1 MAATERYSVLRPSDL
16 VSLTIRSTGL
26 QERTSTAGVTEWV
39 ATGEGRLIVDLQPQH
54 IAESVVGSPSMQGRS
69 AGPSSLHF
77 IVPPGRVIPLSVEG
91 VLAAANELELAGTPR
106 EQGKA
111 STLELPWRLLLAV
124 EDKARC
130 RHRHRPA
137 TSGDGVTTMWHTR
150 ILAPAPRSHAYSAVF
165 PFASLPL
172 ETPFADSTPLGDDIK
187 KIATQGRDHPGTP
200 VAVDKLVLTT
210 CGASF
215 SGSVSYPDLEW
226 THRIAMGRDV
236 YVRLLQRGVLFPFGH
251 EASTV
256 EVTERK
262 FDPGTGVA
270 GLHRTL
276 TLVVTQPVL
285 DYGIE
290 AAHQR
295 EFPFHRV
302 AIDPV
307 LVTPLDQPASGAR
320 AYWLTRDARP
330 VMFTVR
336 ASSSGDVIPLH
347 LPLLFAEKGT
357 DVGHLNTLYAGGP
370 REDLEAAP
378 VPPTAVV
385 DRAVPLVV
393 RRRADNVVE
402 AVERTEQ
409 HVRSLT
415 LAATRIGSGTTF
427 HPRIAGLEV
436 TLPAVQQLLGQ
447 HQTIRATLAP
457 EVANAAHTGTPP
469 EVLLRFP
476 NKVPLNFAAARAG
489 VAAAPSMAVDRVHRD
504 GPTVANLPTDP
515 TKLFAPSAKLLG
527 VVPLVDIIGQL
538 TGRPTITWS
547 RAPTPRATLHWTER
561 LTREKGPFEPM
572 AGCTVTL
579 HVRTELV
586 DGRPQ
591 STTDGTVTNFA
602 IGIPSPKEGKYLVK
616 LGFTALKFHA
626 EPGKLPETTLEISSA
641 RLGQQLKFVQ
651 KLSTYLP
658 GIGTKAPTVDVG
670 AREVRVRYALAVSPP
685 PQLGVFVLQNLLL
698 QAGITL
704 SLGDDPVT
712 VDFAFGARHR
722 PFLVTVMG
730 FGGGGYL
737 ELGIRAGGDD
747 SGLERFVGGIEFGAA
762 VAMDFGVA
770 RGEVHV
776 FGGVVFTKRGSAIE
790 VAGYLRIGGSVRVL
804 GLVSVSVELTISLT
818 YVEPNVLRGEARL
831 LIAVDLTF
839 WSTSVE
845 ITCEKTF
852 IGSDETVAPRDRG
865 ALAAAGPSSVQQAWG
880 PVGSSFP
887 WHTYC
892 QAFARE

>member
-26 QERTSTAGVTEWV
+26 QERTGTTGVTEWV

-54 IAESVVGSPSMQGRS
+54 VAESVVGSPSAQGRP

-77 IVPPGRVIPLSVEG
+77 LVPSGHVIPLSVEG
-91 VLAAANELELAGTPR
+91 VLAAANELKLVGTPR

-124 EDKARC
+124 EHEARC

-137 TSGDGVTTMWHTR
+137 TSSDGVTPMWHTR

-172 ETPFADSTPLGDDIK
+172 ETPFADSTPLGDSVK
-187 KIATQGRDHPGTP
+187 KIAAQGQNHPGTP

-276 TLVVTQPVL
+276 TLVVTQPVR
-285 DYGIE
+285 DYDIKVAQE
-290 AAHQR
+290 H
-295 EFPFHRV
+295 EFPFHQV

-307 LVTPLDQPASGAR
+307 LVTPLDRPESGAR
-320 AYWLTRDARP
+320 AFWLTRDGRP
-330 VMFTVR
+330 VLFTVR
-336 ASSSGDVIPLH
+336 ASSAGDVIPLH

-393 RRRADNVVE
+393 RRRADEVVE

-409 HVRSLT
+409 HVRSIT
-415 LAATRIGSGTTF
+415 LAATRIGSGTAF

-457 EVANAAHTGTPP
+457 DVAKAAQTGAVP
-469 EVLLRFP
+469 EVLLQFP
-476 NKVPLNFAAARAG
+476 KVLLNFAAARAG
-489 VAAAPSMAVDRVHRD
+489 VAAAPSMAVDRVHRA

-515 TKLFAPSAKLLG
+515 TKLFDRGAKLLG
-527 VVPLVDIIGQL
+527 VVPLVDIIGQV
-538 TGRPTITWS
+538 TGRPAITWS
-547 RAPTPRATLHWTER
+547 RTPTPKATLHWSER
-561 LTREKGPFEPM
+561 LTGERGGPFEPM

-579 HVRTELV
+579 DVRTELV
-586 DGRPQ
+586 EGRPR
-591 STTDGTVTNFA
+591 STTDGTVTDFA
-602 IGIPSPKEGKYLVK
+602 IGIPSPKEEKYLLK
-616 LGFTALKFHA
+616 LGFAALRFHA
-626 EPGKLPETTLEISSA
+626 EPDRLPQTTLEITSA

-658 GIGTKAPTVDVG
+658 GIGSKAPTVDVG
-670 AREVRVRYALAVSPP
+670 AREVRVRYALDVSPP

-698 QAGITL
+698 QAGVTL

-712 VDFAFGARHR
+712 VDFAFGTRDR

-737 ELGIRAGGDD
+737 ELGIRAGGND

-776 FGGVVFTKRGSAIE
+776 FGGVVFTKQGSRVE
-790 VAGYLRIGGSVRVL
+790 VTGYLRIGGSVRVL

-818 YVEPNVLRGEARL
+818 YVEPNVLRGRARL
-831 LIAVDLTF
+831 IIAVDLTF

-852 IGSDETVAPRDRG
+852 TGSDETVALSDRD
-865 ALAAAGPSSVQQAWG
+865 ALAAAGPSPVQQAWG

-892 QAFARE
+892 QAFTRE

>member
-1 MAATERYSVLRPSDL
+1 MAATERYAVLRPSDL

-26 QERTSTAGVTEWV
+26 QERTSTTGVTEWV

-54 IAESVVGSPSMQGRS
+54 IAESVVGSPSMQGRP

-91 VLAAANELELAGTPR
+91 VLAAANELELAGTPH

-137 TSGDGVTTMWHTR
+137 TSGDGVTAMWHTR
-150 ILAPAPRSHAYSAVF
+150 ILAPSPRSQAYSAVF

-187 KIATQGRDHPGTP
+187 EIAAQGRAHPGMP

-210 CGASF
+210 FGASF

-236 YVRLLQRGVLFPFGH
+236 YVRLLKRGVLFPFGH

-256 EVTERK
+256 DVIERK
-262 FDPGTGVA
+262 FDPVTGVA
-270 GLHRTL
+270 GLHRTR

-307 LVTPLDQPASGAR
+307 LVTPLDRPESDPR
-320 AYWLTRDARP
+320 AYWLTRDGRP

-336 ASSSGDVIPLH
+336 ASSAGDVIPLH

-357 DVGHLNTLYAGGP
+357 DVLDLNTMYAGGP

-393 RRRADNVVE
+393 RRRAGNVVE

-415 LAATRIGSGTTF
+415 FAATGIGSGATF
-427 HPRIAGLEV
+427 HPRIAELEV

-447 HQTIRATLAP
+447 HQTILATLAP
-457 EVANAAHTGTPP
+457 EVANAAQTGRPP
-469 EVLLRFP
+469 EVLLQFP
-476 NKVPLNFAAARAG
+476 KVPLNFAATRAG

-515 TKLFAPSAKLLG
+515 KKLFDPSAKLLG
-527 VVPLVDIIGQL
+527 VVPLVDIIGQV
-538 TGRPTITWS
+538 TGPPTITWS
-547 RAPTPRATLHWTER
+547 RTPTPQATLYWTQR
-561 LTREKGPFEPM
+561 LTGEKAGPFEPM
-572 AGCTVTL
+572 ADCTVTL
-579 HVRTELV
+579 HVRTELIG
-586 DGRPQ
+586 GRPQ
-591 STTDGTVTNFA
+591 TTTDGTVTNFA
-602 IGIPSPKEGKYLVK
+602 IGIPSPKEGQYLVR
-616 LGFTALKFHA
+616 LEFAALKFHA
-626 EPGKLPETTLEISSA
+626 EPDKLPETTLKITSA
-641 RLGQQLKFVQ
+641 RFGQQLQFVQ
-651 KLSTYLP
+651 KLSSYLP
-658 GIGTKAPTVDVG
+658 GIGAKAPTVDVG

-685 PQLGVFVLQNLLL
+685 PQMGVFVLQNLLL

-712 VDFAFGARHR
+712 VDFAFGTRHR

-747 SGLERFVGGIEFGAA
+747 SGLERLVGGIEFGAA
-762 VAMDFGVA
+762 VAMDFVVA

-776 FGGVVFTKRGSAIE
+776 FGGVVFTKLGSKVE
-790 VAGYLRIGGSVRVL
+790 VTGYLRIGGSVRVL
-804 GLVSVSVELTISLT
+804 GLISVSVELTISLT
-818 YVEPNVLRGEARL
+818 YVEPNVLHGEARL
-831 LIAVDLTF
+831 LIAIDLTF

-845 ITCEKTF
+845 ITCKKTF
-852 IGSDETVAPRDRG
+852 IGSDERVAPRDKG